1 MEDFLAF
8 KAWFSESLAGHDE
21 DGKAAA
27 IKALMALSPCFPE
40 LMVEVSPLTAECPF
54 SAYKDLQ

>member
-1 MEDFLAF
+1 MEDFQAF
-8 KAWFSESLAGHDE
+8 KAWFS
-21 DGKAAA
+21 
-27 IKALMALSPCFPE
+27 E